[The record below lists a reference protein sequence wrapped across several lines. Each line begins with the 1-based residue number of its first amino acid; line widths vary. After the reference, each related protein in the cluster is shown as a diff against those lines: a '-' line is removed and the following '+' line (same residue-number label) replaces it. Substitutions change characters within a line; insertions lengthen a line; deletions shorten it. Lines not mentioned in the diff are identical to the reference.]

1 MTSTP
6 TSQTSTTDA
15 TLLSVLVDRA
25 ASDADRVWLEDV
37 DGRTATFAEALQ
49 ESLRWASAYERLGVA
64 AHDVVVTMQLNTFEF
79 LLGGLGL
86 AWLKAVEAPINTD
99 YRGDLLRHVLDNT
112 RARFVLLREEYLPR
126 LVELYAERK
135 VEHLEKVVV
144 VDTTGAE
151 LPALPVEVVTVDQ
164 LLAGVEPG
172 EPRELPKPWDIACVM
187 YTSGTTGPSKGVL
200 MPWGQ
205 LHAWSLLWDADGDM
219 GSDEVFHC
227 PGPTF
232 HVPAKMFPYLAAIVG
247 GKAWMRPYIHVA
259 STAEDLRKVTFA
271 VWVFPQAIDEWL
283 AQPPSPDDR
292 DVKLRRILAG
302 PIFPGLLE
310 FLERF
315 GVATLRIFNMTEA
328 GCPIVD
334 PGWDQSSFAEDGTP
348 SVGKLREG
356 YPFFEVRLVDEHD
369 QEVPVGQPGEL
380 IVRTGVPWT
389 MNAGYINM
397 PEANAA
403 AWRNGWYHTGDALW
417 RDESGSYFFQ
427 DRIKDAI
434 RRRDENI
441 SSAEVELSV
450 YHHPAVM
457 EVAAIAARSEMD
469 EEVKICVV
477 LKPGEELSPEELIE
491 FLIPRMPRFM
501 VPRYIEFVDELPK
514 TPTAKIRKVELR
526 ENAINERTW
535 DREAAGIVVP
545 R

>member
-1 MTSTP
+1 MTKPAPANDTI
-6 TSQTSTTDA
+6 DA

-25 ASDADRVWLEDV
+25 ATDADRVWLEDV
-37 DGRTATFAEALQ
+37 DGRTCTFSQAVE
-49 ESLRWASAYERLGVA
+49 ESLRWATAYERLGLVA
-64 AHDVVVTMQLNTFEF
+64 GDVVVTMQLNTFEF

-86 AWLKAVEAPINTD
+86 GWLRAVEAPINTD

-112 RARFVLLREEYLPR
+112 RAKVALVREEYLPR
-126 LVELYAERK
+126 LVELFAEQAL
-135 VEHLEKVVV
+135 EHLQKVVV
-144 VDTTGAE
+144 VDLTGDP
-151 LPALPVEVVTVDQ
+151 LPSLPVEVLTVDQ
-164 LLAGVEPG
+164 LLEGVEPG
-172 EPRELPKPWDIACVM
+172 PVRELPKPWDIACVM

-219 GSDEVFHC
+219 GPDEVFHC

-292 DVKLRRILAG
+292 DAKLCRILAG

-315 GVATLRIFNMTEA
+315 GVKTLRIFNMTEA

-334 PGWDQSSFAEDGTP
+334 PGWDRSTFAEDGTP
-348 SVGKLREG
+348 AVGLLREG
-356 YPFFEVRLVDEHD
+356 YPHFEVRLVDEHD
-369 QEVPVGQPGEL
+369 QEVPVGEPGEL
-380 IVRTGVPWT
+380 VVRTRVPWT

-397 PEANAA
+397 PEATAA
-403 AWRNGWYHTGDALW
+403 AWRNGWYHTGDAL
-417 RDESGSYFFQ
+417 RQDEQGAFYFQ

-450 YHHPAVM
+450 YHHPAVQ

-477 LKPGEELSPEELIE
+477 LKPGEQVTPEELIE

-501 VPRYIEFVDELPK
+501 VPRYVEFLDELPK
-514 TPTAKIRKVELR
+514 TPTAKIRKFELR
-526 ENAINERTW
+526 ADAINERTW